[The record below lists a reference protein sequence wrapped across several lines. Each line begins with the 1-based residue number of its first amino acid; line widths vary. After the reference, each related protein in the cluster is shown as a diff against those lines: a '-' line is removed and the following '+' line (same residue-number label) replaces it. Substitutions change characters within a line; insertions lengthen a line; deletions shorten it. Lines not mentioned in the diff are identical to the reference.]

1 MNAKEKAV
9 EIGHLKK
16 LCKVLNASV
25 EEREEILKGGTILL
39 NLNWPSNYIFGRKI
53 CQRAIQGLV
62 PRYEG
67 LSSLADYEKRW
78 WSEDHK

>member
-1 MNAKEKAV
+1 MNPEEKAV